1 MSTLLQLRTRARQRA
16 DAVGNNFFT
25 DAEITDLINVGL
37 GELHDMLVNTYEDY
51 FVSSQT
57 FSLVADQTTY
67 TLASMSITALYKLLG
82 LDVAQSGDT
91 FRMKRF
97 SFSDRNKYKSD
108 SFLYSGRGTSTYRYA
123 LRGQSIEIDP
133 SPTSTDTVTVWYVP
147 SFSALSA
154 DADPVESGVMLNWEE
169 YAVISAAMK
178 MREKEET
185 SITGLE
191 KDLERIT
198 LRIET
203 AARDR
208 DAGESMGITDEL
220 TGVGNRIW
228 DHG

>member
-1 MSTLLQLRTRARQRA
+1 
-16 DAVGNNFFT
+16 
-25 DAEITDLINVGL
+25 
-37 GELHDMLVNTYEDY
+37 
-51 FVSSQT
+51 
-57 FSLVADQTTY
+57 
-67 TLASMSITALYKLLG
+67 
-82 LDVAQSGDT
+82 
-91 FRMKRF
+91 
-97 SFSDRNKYKSD
+97 
-108 SFLYSGRGTSTYRYA
+108 
-123 LRGQSIEIDP
+123 
-133 SPTSTDTVTVWYVP
+133 VWYVP